1 MTSVLPP
8 LQIGRHTIES
18 PVVLAPMA
26 GITNRAFRR
35 LCREYG
41 AAGPAGSDLP
51 AAGASG
57 RTSLYVSEMITS
69 RALVERTPESMRL
82 IQHDPQEN
90 PRSIQLY
97 GVDPATVGAAVRM
110 LVTED
115 RADHIDLNFGCPVP
129 KVTRKGGGA
138 ALPWKTELFRAIVG
152 TAVKEATPYDVP
164 VTVKMRKGIDSD
176 HLTFLEAGRIAEG
189 EGVAAVALHART
201 ASQAYSGTADWAAI
215 SALKNVVTSIPVLGN
230 GDIWSAED
238 AVEMVRRTGCDGVVV
253 GRGCLGRPWL
263 FTDLAAAFAGSPE
276 RVRPTL
282 GEVAATMRRHT
293 VYLAEFYDSELKAC
307 RDIRKHIAWYL
318 KGFPAGH
325 HVRHQL
331 ALVDTLASLDDLI
344 ATLDLSQPWPGEPA
358 EGQRGRAGSP
368 RHVAL
373 PDGWLD
379 SQELGEAARAVV
391 AQAELSVSGG

>member
-1 MTSVLPP
+1 MTAVLPP
-8 LQIGRHTIES
+8 LQIGRHTIAS

-35 LCREYG
+35 LCRQYG
-41 AAGPAGSDLP
+41 DAGLGQS
-51 AAGASG
+51 GA
-57 RTSLYVSEMITS
+57 TSLYVSEMITS
-69 RALVERTPESMRL
+69 RALVERTPTSMQL
-82 IQHDPQEN
+82 IEHDPDES

-97 GVDPATVGAAVRM
+97 GVDPVTVGAAVRL
-110 LVTED
+110 LVSED

-138 ALPWKTELFRAIVG
+138 ALPWKTDLFRAIVSQ
-152 TAVKEATPYDVP
+152 AVKEAAPYDVP

-176 HLTFLEAGRIAEG
+176 HLTFLEAGRIAEA

-201 ASQAYSGTADWAAI
+201 AAEAYSGQADWSAI
-215 SALKNVVTSIPVLGN
+215 KALKQAVRSIPVLGN
-230 GDIWSAED
+230 GDIWSADD
-238 AVEMVRRTGCDGVVV
+238 ALAMVAQTGCDGVVV

-263 FTDLAAAFAGSPE
+263 FTDLAAAFAGTTE

-282 GEVAATMRRHT
+282 GQVTRTMRRHT
-293 VYLAEFYDSELKAC
+293 EYLAEIYGSESKAC
-307 RDIRKHIAWYL
+307 RDIRKHVAWYL

-325 HVRHQL
+325 DVRHRL
-331 ALVDTLASLDDLI
+331 ALVDSLATLDDLI
-344 ATLDLSQPWPGEPA
+344 DTLDQDAPWPGEPA

-368 RHVAL
+368 RRVAL
-373 PDGWLD
+373 PEGWLD
-379 SQELGEAARAVV
+379 SQELNEASAAVV